1 MNIKPIYI
9 LYYGLLGGYIVG
21 FLSLL
26 SISLSGEIR
35 LSAMNWLNLVLFAIA
50 LFAIKLST
58 DRIRDME
65 KLALAEKIL
74 LALNIAYV
82 LVALIILSMAALTS
96 GIESYLVIFIAFGSP
111 SIFALILWKLRTR

>member
-35 LSAMNWLNLVLFAIA
+35 LSAMSWLNLILFAIA

-58 DRIRDME
+58 DRTRDME

-74 LALNIAYV
+74 LALNIAYA
-82 LVALIILSMAALTS
+82 LVALIILSIAALTS
-96 GIESYLVIFIAFGSP
+96 GIESYLVIFVAFGLP
-111 SIFALILWKLRTR
+111 SILALILWKLRTK